1 MGGGVLMLAKSPRP
15 IHARARATR
24 FVISAKRRCFY
35 ARVFPRASTEVPSPP
50 SNLLGPDRPPW
61 PRTSRGCP
69 ESVSYFDVAVVG
81 QEGVFCVDYRRH
93 A

>member
-1 MGGGVLMLAKSPRP
+1 MV
-15 IHARARATR
+15 RAE
-24 FVISAKRRCFY
+24 
-35 ARVFPRASTEVPSPP
+35 PGPP